1 MNEIRL
7 PYGLQGSKLRHISD
21 VASGLACK
29 CFCPCCGS
37 ALVARKG
44 KRVQHHFSHYDSTTC
59 SGSTETALHLAA
71 KEILEEAMAI
81 TLPSVNIEFDMYQR
95 GLEISPSRRF
105 NIDKIQIETRAGSI
119 VPDLI
124 ATVGDRQLII
134 EIFVTHRVDVEKI
147 NRIRKQGVS
156 AIEIDLSGAPRDFSR
171 ESITDLVVDEHLN
184 KIWLFNAVAEFHH
197 KKILASSTRKRIL
210 ERGGL
215 RVDNCPI
222 RPKAQPYADVI
233 RECAYCDH
241 CVEIG
246 SDQDYIQCS
255 PIPIRRTSGT

>member
-1 MNEIRL
+1 MKPLRLVGRGICYTQGLVFYLAPFSGRQTLMAARITWTLCALAQKETMNEIRL
-7 PYGLQGSKLRHISD
+7 PYGLQGSELRHISD

-124 ATVGDRQLII
+124 ACLLYT
-134 EIFVTHRVDVEKI
+134 
-147 NRIRKQGVS
+147 S
-156 AIEIDLSGAPRDFSR
+156 PSPRDKRQSR
-171 ESITDLVVDEHLN
+171 MP
-184 KIWLFNAVAEFHH
+184 
-197 KKILASSTRKRIL
+197 SS
-210 ERGGL
+210 
-215 RVDNCPI
+215 
-222 RPKAQPYADVI
+222 A
-233 RECAYCDH
+233 
-241 CVEIG
+241 
-246 SDQDYIQCS
+246 
-255 PIPIRRTSGT
+255 